1 MKHHR
6 QSAQLVLQ
14 EQQQKLHA
22 AGVHSQ
28 HDLLIENQ
36 VQDDQKVRVQG

>member
-1 MKHHR
+1 MKLRR
-6 QSAQLVLQ
+6 QSERLVLQ
-14 EQQQKLHA
+14 EQQLRLLA